1 MAIQVPAMIAAAR
14 AASMSSRAL
23 PSRAQKIAEKVIQR
37 PPRPTPQRPG
47 LMGMLPPP
55 PPPQLTAP
63 AFVAGMGGAT
73 MLTQEP
79 EDIGKAAARAGLSIQ
94 DTIAKVS
101 QSVQD
106 IAQVPADY
114 FDAIRE
120 GYRRE
125 MMIQQFTPAQ
135 QSLGSLRPVQ
145 DMKMRVTD
153 PVSPPQRLPITPD
166 TPPAQPV
173 MLKEPETVQS
183 MLQLNEKGMALAMG
197 AAGMDNEPRFSERPV
212 FSQIFTID
220 NEIKNLNQSLEIA
233 LRNNESMR
241 AREIQ
246 DRIESLNSLKQ
257 TMMPRDNI
265 DQSLSEL

>member
-1 MAIQVPAMIAAAR
+1 MAIQVPGLIAAAR
-14 AASMSSRAL
+14 AASMTPRAL
-23 PSRAQKIAEKVIQR
+23 PSRAQKIAEKVLNKAPKPI
-37 PPRPTPQRPG
+37 PQRPG

-55 PPPQLTAP
+55 PPPQVTAP

-94 DTIAKVS
+94 DTIARVS

-106 IAQVPADY
+106 IAQIPADY

-135 QSLGSLRPVQ
+135 QSLQPLRP
-145 DMKMRVTD
+145 DRVPVELPPMEPD
-153 PVSPPQRLPITPD
+153 PEPP
-166 TPPAQPV
+166 
-173 MLKEPETVQS
+173 MQS
-183 MLQLNEKGMALAMG
+183 MLPLNEKARLM
-197 AAGMDNEPRFSERPV
+197 AGMDNEPRFSERPV

-246 DRIESLNSLKQ
+246 DRIDSLNSLKQ

-265 DQSLSEL
+265 DTSLSEL

>member
-1 MAIQVPAMIAAAR
+1 
-14 AASMSSRAL
+14 
-23 PSRAQKIAEKVIQR
+23 
-37 PPRPTPQRPG
+37 
-47 LMGMLPPP
+47 
-55 PPPQLTAP
+55 
-63 AFVAGMGGAT
+63 

-94 DTIAKVS
+94 DTIARVS

-120 GYRRE
+120 GYMRE

-135 QSLGSLRPVQ
+135 QSLQPLRP
-145 DMKMRVTD
+145 DRV
-153 PVSPPQRLPITPD
+153 PVEPRPPIKPD
-166 TPPAQPV
+166 T
-173 MLKEPETVQS
+173 ETPIKS
-183 MLQLNEKGMALAMG
+183 MLPLNEKARLM
-197 AAGMDNEPRFSERPV
+197 AGMDNEPRFSERPV

-233 LRNNESMR
+233 MRNNESMR
-241 AREIQ
+241 AKEIQ
-246 DRIESLNSLKQ
+246 DRIDSLNSLKQ

>member
-1 MAIQVPAMIAAAR
+1 MAIQVPALMAAAR
-14 AASMSSRAL
+14 AASMTPRAL
-23 PSRAQKIAEKVIQR
+23 PSRAQKIAEKVLNKTPKPI
-37 PPRPTPQRPG
+37 PQRPG

-55 PPPQLTAP
+55 PPPQVTAP

-106 IAQVPADY
+106 IAQVPANY

-135 QSLGSLRPVQ
+135 QSLQPLRP
-145 DMKMRVTD
+145 DRVPVELPPMEPD
-153 PVSPPQRLPITPD
+153 PEPQ
-166 TPPAQPV
+166 
-173 MLKEPETVQS
+173 MQS
-183 MLQLNEKGMALAMG
+183 MLPLNEKARLM
-197 AAGMDNEPRFSERPV
+197 AGMDNEPRFSERPV

-265 DQSLSEL
+265 DTSLSEL

>member
-1 MAIQVPAMIAAAR
+1 MAIQVPALMAAAR

-23 PSRAQKIAEKVIQR
+23 PSRAQKIAEKVLNKAPKPI
-37 PPRPTPQRPG
+37 PQRPG

-55 PPPQLTAP
+55 PPPQVTAP

-94 DTIAKVS
+94 DTIARVS

-145 DMKMRVTD
+145 V
-153 PVSPPQRLPITPD
+153 
-166 TPPAQPV
+166 
-173 MLKEPETVQS
+173 EPEKVQS
-183 MLQLNEKGMALAMG
+183 MLPLNEKGRTLSNMDKTI

-246 DRIESLNSLKQ
+246 DRIDSLNSLKQ

>member
-1 MAIQVPAMIAAAR
+1 MAIQVPALMAAAR

-23 PSRAQKIAEKVIQR
+23 PSRAQKIAEKVLNKAPKPI
-37 PPRPTPQRPG
+37 PQRPG

-55 PPPQLTAP
+55 PPPQVTAP

-94 DTIAKVS
+94 DTIARVS

-145 DMKMRVTD
+145 V
-153 PVSPPQRLPITPD
+153 
-166 TPPAQPV
+166 
-173 MLKEPETVQS
+173 EPEKVQS
-183 MLQLNEKGMALAMG
+183 MLPLNEKGRTLSNMDKTI

-241 AREIQ
+241 AKEIQ
-246 DRIESLNSLKQ
+246 DRIDSLNSLKQ

>member
-1 MAIQVPAMIAAAR
+1 MAIQVPGLIAAAR

-23 PSRAQKIAEKVIQR
+23 PSRAQKIAEKALNRTPKPI
-37 PPRPTPQRPG
+37 PQRPG

-55 PPPQLTAP
+55 PPPQVTAP

-125 MMIQQFTPAQ
+125 MMMQQFTPAQ
-135 QSLGSLRPVQ
+135 QSLQPLRPE
-145 DMKMRVTD
+145 RVPVEPLPPMEPD
-153 PVSPPQRLPITPD
+153 PEPI
-166 TPPAQPV
+166 
-173 MLKEPETVQS
+173 QS
-183 MLQLNEKGMALAMG
+183 MLPLNEKARLME
-197 AAGMDNEPRFSERPV
+197 GMDNEPRFSERPI

-241 AREIQ
+241 AMEIQ

>member
-1 MAIQVPAMIAAAR
+1 MAIQVPGLIAAAR

-55 PPPQLTAP
+55 PPPQVTAP

-73 MLTQEP
+73 MLTQDP

-135 QSLGSLRPVQ
+135 QSLQPLRP
-145 DMKMRVTD
+145 DRV
-153 PVSPPQRLPITPD
+153 PVEPLPPIEPD
-166 TPPAQPV
+166 T
-173 MLKEPETVQS
+173 ETPIQS
-183 MLQLNEKGMALAMG
+183 MLPLNEKGRTLSNMDKTI

-246 DRIESLNSLKQ
+246 DRIDSLNSLKQ

>member
-1 MAIQVPAMIAAAR
+1 MAIQAVPGLMAAAR

-23 PSRAQKIAEKVIQR
+23 PSRAQKIAEKVLNR
-37 PPRPTPQRPG
+37 APAPTPPRPG

-63 AFVAGMGGAT
+63 AFIAGMGGAT

-79 EDIGKAAARAGLSIQ
+79 EDIGKAAARAGLTIQ
-94 DTIAKVS
+94 DTIARVS

-120 GYRRE
+120 GYRNE
-125 MMIQQFTPAQ
+125 MLMQQFTPGQ
-135 QSLGSLRPVQ
+135 QSLGSLRP
-145 DMKMRVTD
+145 DRVLELRNAIE
-153 PVSPPQRLPITPD
+153 PLPPMETPMEM
-166 TPPAQPV
+166 PPAIT
-173 MLKEPETVQS
+173 MRLEE
-183 MLQLNEKGMALAMG
+183 EKGRTLSNMDKTI
-197 AAGMDNEPRFSERPV
+197 AAGMDNEPRFSERPI

-233 LRNNESMR
+233 LRNNENMR

-246 DRIESLNSLKQ
+246 DRIDSLNSLKQ